1 LSRVAVETGIPYTS
15 VEEMNLTA
23 LEKMKKCSPISYVS
37 NVTAPTLLLIGS
49 KDRRVPS
56 SQGINYYYSLK
67 ANNVKT
73 KYVDFSTFIHT
84 FMILDPR
91 YNEVSY

>member
-1 LSRVAVETGIPYTS
+1 
-15 VEEMNLTA
+15 LTA

-37 NVTAPTLLLIGS
+37 SVVAPTLLLIGS

-73 KYVDFSTFIHT
+73 KYVDYFCTFIHT
-84 FMILDPR
+84 FMILGPR
-91 YNEVSY
+91 YNEVSYH